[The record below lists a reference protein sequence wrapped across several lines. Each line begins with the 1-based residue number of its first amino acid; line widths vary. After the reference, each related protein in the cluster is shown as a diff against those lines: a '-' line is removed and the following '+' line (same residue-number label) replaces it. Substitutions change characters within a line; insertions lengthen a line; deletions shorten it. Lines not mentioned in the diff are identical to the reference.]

1 MAAGVPG
8 NRGPAHTVVTDCM
21 QREPCGPEQPAARDH
36 GTAERIGLARAEAAL
51 LAESLTRQWEG
62 VVEASALTANDDEH
76 DPEGSTVA
84 YERERIRA
92 TRDQVYREIDALD
105 RAARRLRDGSYRIC
119 ERCGGPIAEA
129 RLVARPTA
137 ATCIGCASR
146 AGG

>member
-1 MAAGVPG
+1 ME
-8 NRGPAHTVVTDCM
+8 
-21 QREPCGPEQPAARDH
+21 REPSDLEQPADRDDAA
-36 GTAERIGLARAEAAL
+36 AERIRLARVGAAR

-92 TRDQVYREIDALD
+92 TRDQVHREVDALD

-119 ERCGGPIAEA
+119 ERCGGPIPGD
-129 RLVARPTA
+129 RLLARPTA
-137 ATCIGCASR
+137 TTCIGCASR
-146 AGG
+146 AGR